1 MLFHDKFRNFAHDA
15 VTHSFSPRALCFFSA
30 CILFCIFVP
39 QPSLKPF
46 SQSNR
51 PFSKVHAV
59 FALSLRF
66 RAYPQP
72 FLMRCGGYVRSSS
85 FFCAKQKVLRRVRK
99 VNKFHQSRPV
109 SACRQKLLPYR
120 VRYQCRN
127 TLPQYP
133 VIVKYRQCSIIS
145 LSRQFMLAARHRKNV
160 LCTSL
165 HCIIQCIIRC
175 CVACVKRYHHIDC
188 LIRSAVRY
196 ISRLKMQI

>member
-1 MLFHDKFRNFAHDA
+1 M
-15 VTHSFSPRALCFFSA
+15 
-30 CILFCIFVP
+30 
-39 QPSLKPF
+39 
-46 SQSNR
+46 
-51 PFSKVHAV
+51 
-59 FALSLRF
+59 
-66 RAYPQP
+66 
-72 FLMRCGGYVRSSS
+72 
-85 FFCAKQKVLRRVRK
+85 RK

-133 VIVKYRQCSIIS
+133 VIVKYRHCSIIS
-145 LSRQFMLAARHRKNV
+145 LPRQFMLAARHRKNV

-175 CVACVKRYHHIDC
+175 CVTCVKRYHHIDC

-196 ISRLKMQI
+196 ISRLKMQIRITVFLCKLRAEIDNILLQIDSCHLYGDFANKSEIIIHDEREI

>member
-15 VTHSFSPRALCFFSA
+15 VTHSFSPRALCFFR
-30 CILFCIFVP
+30 CLYIFRIFVL

-72 FLMRCGGYVRSSS
+72 FLMRCGGCVRANS
-85 FFCAKQKVLRRVRK
+85 FFCAKQEVLRRVRK
-99 VNKFHQSRPV
+99 VNKFHQSRLV

-120 VRYQCRN
+120 VRYQCPETRS
-127 TLPQYP
+127 
-133 VIVKYRQCSIIS
+133 RSIP
-145 LSRQFMLAARHRKNV
+145 LSSNIGNAA
-160 LCTSL
+160 
-165 HCIIQCIIRC
+165 
-175 CVACVKRYHHIDC
+175 
-188 LIRSAVRY
+188 
-196 ISRLKMQI
+196 